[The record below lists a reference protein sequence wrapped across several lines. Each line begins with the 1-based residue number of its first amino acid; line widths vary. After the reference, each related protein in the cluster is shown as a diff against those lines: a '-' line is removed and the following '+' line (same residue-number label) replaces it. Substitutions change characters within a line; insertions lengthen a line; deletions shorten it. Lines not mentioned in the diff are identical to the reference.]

1 MAGGVFRNGMK
12 RVGGGA
18 IFYESVNIECM
29 ESMTTSTQEK
39 SIQPPIFTFEKVG
52 DISTEQEAQVQEV
65 CDRAADSLAEEYQT
79 REPISVNVCIMSDE
93 KFREGAKENDPAS
106 WKFCFLLRDQ
116 GGDLKD
122 GSKNKV
128 YISVDIFDV
137 LPNDADR
144 MIKHEIAHLVVAN
157 LVGNFD
163 AYKQSFLLEE
173 GTAGLDG
180 ATETLISKI
189 KRENIKDIPDPLSIK
204 NISDAKSIGGDTNV
218 EPFTEQFG
226 DLIMMS
232 FVEFL
237 KQKHG
242 AEKIVKV
249 YRKLNDKTSL
259 QEAYKEICGNDL
271 GEVAEEWK
279 NQCKNAII

>member
-1 MAGGVFRNGMK
+1 M
-12 RVGGGA
+12 
-18 IFYESVNIECM
+18 ENIVVAN
-29 ESMTTSTQEK
+29 QEDLLR
-39 SIQPPIFTFEKVG
+39 PPVFTFEKHG
-52 DISTEQEAQVQEV
+52 DISPEQEAQVQEA
-65 CDRAADSLAEEYQT
+65 CERAADSLAEEWQIK
-79 REPISVNVCIMSDE
+79 EPISVQVVVMSDE
-93 KFREGAKENDPAS
+93 KFREGAEENDPTS

-122 GSKNKV
+122 SSKNKV
-128 YISVDIFDV
+128 YVNVDIFDA
-137 LPNDADR
+137 LPNDAGR

-189 KRENIKDIPDPLSIK
+189 KIENIKDIPNPLQIK
-204 NISDAKSIGGDTNV
+204 NIGDAKSIGGDTNI

-242 AEKIVKV
+242 TEKIVEV
-249 YRKLNDKTSL
+249 YRKLNDETSF
-259 QEAYKEICGNDL
+259 QDAYKEVCVGDL
-271 GEVAEEWK
+271 GNVVEEWK
-279 NQCKNAII
+279 QNINNSLSV

>member
-1 MAGGVFRNGMK
+1 M
-12 RVGGGA
+12 
-18 IFYESVNIECM
+18 ESVIM
-29 ESMTTSTQEK
+29 PTPEK
-39 SIQPPIFTFEKVG
+39 LIQPPVFTFEKVG
-52 DISTEQEAQVQEV
+52 EISPEQEAQVQEACERV
-65 CDRAADSLAEEYQT
+65 VDSLAEEYQI
-79 REPISVNVCIMSDE
+79 REPISVNVCVMSDE

-106 WKFCFLLRDQ
+106 WKYCFLLRDQ

-122 GSKNKV
+122 SNKNKV
-128 YISVDIFDV
+128 YINVDIFDV

-144 MIKHEIAHLVVAN
+144 MIKHEIAHLVVGN

-180 ATETLISKI
+180 ATETLVSKI
-189 KRENIKDIPDPLSIK
+189 KRENIKYIPDPLSIK
-204 NISDAKSIGGDTNV
+204 NISDAKSIGGDTNI

-242 AEKIVKV
+242 TDKIVEIYK
-249 YRKLNDKTSL
+249 KLSEEVSL
-259 QEAYKEICGNDL
+259 QEAYKEICGENL
-271 GEVAEEWK
+271 TEVVGEWK
-279 NQCKNAII
+279 KTIVVENLV

>member
-1 MAGGVFRNGMK
+1 
-12 RVGGGA
+12 
-18 IFYESVNIECM
+18 M
-29 ESMTTSTQEK
+29 ENMTMPTQEK
-39 SIQPPIFTFEKVG
+39 PIQPPVFTFEKVG
-52 DISTEQEAQVQEV
+52 DISPEQEVRVQEA
-65 CDRAADSLAEEYQT
+65 CERAADSLAEEWQIK
-79 REPISVNVCIMSDE
+79 EPVSVQVVVMSDE

-122 GSKNKV
+122 SSKNKV
-128 YISVDIFDV
+128 YVNVDILDI

-157 LVGNFD
+157 LVGSFD

-180 ATETLISKI
+180 ATEALVSKI
-189 KRENIKDIPDPLSIK
+189 KAGNIKDIPNPLLIK
-204 NISDAKSIGGDTNV
+204 NIGDAKLIGGDTNT

-237 KQKHG
+237 KKKHG
-242 AEKIVKV
+242 TEKIVEV
-249 YRKLNDKTSL
+249 YKKLSEETSL
-259 QEAYKEICGNDL
+259 QEAYKEVCGENL
-271 GEVAEEWK
+271 MEMSEEWRK
-279 NQCKNAII
+279 TIYE

>member
-1 MAGGVFRNGMK
+1 
-12 RVGGGA
+12 
-18 IFYESVNIECM
+18 M
-29 ESMTTSTQEK
+29 ESMTIPTQEQP
-39 SIQPPIFTFEKVG
+39 IQPPIFTFEKIG
-52 DISTEQEAQVQEV
+52 DVSAEQEAQVQEA
-65 CDRAADSLAEEYQT
+65 CERAADSLAEEYQI

-106 WKFCFLLRDQ
+106 WKYCFLLRDQ
-116 GGDLKD
+116 GGDLRD
-122 GSKNKV
+122 SNKNKV
-128 YISVDIFDV
+128 YINVDIFSI

-173 GTAGLDG
+173 GTAGLDR

-189 KRENIKDIPDPLSIK
+189 KKENIKNIPDPLSIK
-204 NISDAKSIGGDTNV
+204 NIGDAKFIGGDTNI
-218 EPFTEQFG
+218 EPFTEQLG

-237 KQKHG
+237 KKKHDT
-242 AEKIVKV
+242 EKIVEV
-249 YRKLNDKTSL
+249 YKKLSEEVSL
-259 QEAYKEICGNDL
+259 QEAYKEICGEDL
-271 GEVAEEWK
+271 AEVSKEWK
-279 NQCKNAII
+279 KNIEGLNP

>member
-1 MAGGVFRNGMK
+1 M
-12 RVGGGA
+12 
-18 IFYESVNIECM
+18 SM
-29 ESMTTSTQEK
+29 ESMSMPTPEK
-39 SIQPPIFTFEKVG
+39 PIQPPVFTFEKVG
-52 DISTEQEAQVQEV
+52 DISPEQEAQVQEA
-65 CDRAADSLAEEYQT
+65 CERAANSLAEEYQT
-79 REPISVNVCIMSDE
+79 REPISVNVCIMSNE

-122 GSKNKV
+122 SSKNKV
-128 YISVDIFDV
+128 YINVDIFSI

-173 GTAGLDG
+173 GTAGLDM

-189 KRENIKDIPDPLSIK
+189 KKENIKDIPSPLQIK
-204 NISDAKSIGGDTNV
+204 NIGDAKLIGGDTNV

-237 KQKHG
+237 KKKHG
-242 AEKIVKV
+242 TEKIVEV
-249 YRKLNDKTSL
+249 YKKLNDETSL
-259 QEAYKEICGNDL
+259 QEVYKKVCGEDLEEIS
-271 GEVAEEWK
+271 EEWK
-279 NQCKNAII
+279 KTINNSLTK